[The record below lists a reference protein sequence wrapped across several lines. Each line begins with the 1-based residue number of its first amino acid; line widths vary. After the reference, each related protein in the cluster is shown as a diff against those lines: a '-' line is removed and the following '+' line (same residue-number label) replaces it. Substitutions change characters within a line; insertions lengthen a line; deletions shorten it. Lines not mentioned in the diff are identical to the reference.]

1 MYPHL
6 QSPFGAAK
14 PRERVIAE
22 RAGKSE
28 EDVLKEEVQ
37 KEKIHVSLHGCA
49 ARQSLRA
56 IPQGFNKAQSIP

>member
-1 MYPHL
+1 MHCWRPACCNLLLPEIFL

-28 EDVLKEEVQ
+28 EDVLKEEVK
-37 KEKIHVSLHGCA
+37 KEKIQVSPEPIEHG
-49 ARQSLRA
+49 LDL
-56 IPQGFNKAQSIP
+56 